1 MTQKDLDEIL
11 AIETSIL
18 EVEIKRRLELVS
30 VLDEIAKRALMR
42 VRDSQ
47 SELENARRRLSTISH
62 LSLTRGAEASEN
74 SEGVTR

>member
-1 MTQKDLDEIL
+1 VTQKDLDEIL

-18 EVEIKRRLELVS
+18 EVEIKRRVELVS
-30 VLDEIAKRALMR
+30 VLDEVAKRALAR

-47 SELENARRRLSTISH
+47 SELENARRRLSAIRH